1 MRGANVDASFRGT
14 GNSPPLSPV
23 ILDYMY
29 GVAAYTLWGMGRKDG
44 MVETYYK
51 SSTKASAVMTKVTDP
66 DSYYNLDP
74 QAGEIDR

>member
-23 ILDYMY
+23 ILYYMY

-44 MVETYYK
+44 MGRDILQIVYK
-51 SSTKASAVMTKVTDP
+51 GVQRSD
-66 DSYYNLDP
+66 D
-74 QAGEIDR
+74 